1 MFGFQ
6 QNTECGLPGICLL
19 IFKIQM
25 DFKGYLIMIFI
36 PFHLMIYF
44 ESAIWYLREP
54 HEFF

>member
-44 ESAIWYLREP
+44 ESAI
-54 HEFF
+54 